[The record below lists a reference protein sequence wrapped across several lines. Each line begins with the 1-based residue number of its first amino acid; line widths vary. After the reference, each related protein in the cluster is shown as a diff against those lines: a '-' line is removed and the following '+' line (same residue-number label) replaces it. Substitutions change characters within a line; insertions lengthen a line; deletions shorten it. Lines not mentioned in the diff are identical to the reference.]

1 MKQKARKIIS
11 VITASLLLLTTG
23 FITARTTVAQA
34 EDVVL
39 QQYGNEWSSYPY
51 GDGNIGNS
59 GCGAMAIVNSVRY
72 LTGNTMDIY
81 ALADWASANEYIW
94 GVGSSFT
101 IAPNAAAKFGSQYGF
116 QLDTHYGYSSYVGN
130 CYPGSEEAYD
140 AAWDMLVTKL
150 SKGETAVGL
159 VHNHFISIVDYDSA
173 TDRVLVYDPGAG
185 SKRETTKSGD
195 WKTYDE
201 LNYWSEEGTTY
212 LKLRG
217 YLTFYFATG
226 TSSGSSSSSSTTTAA
241 AEFDGDS
248 EAAGTY
254 TVVTNGTGLNM
265 RSQPTTASTILMKIP
280 EGAEVQVIESNGSW
294 ASVTYDGISGYC
306 SMDYLV
312 PAEETETT
320 ATSATTTAVT
330 TTTAATST
338 EALSEEY
345 AGEYIVSAGG
355 SYLNMR
361 EGRGTSY
368 SIVAQIPD
376 GSSVTVTAADE
387 SWAAVT
393 WDGNSGYCSMDYLV
407 KASETTTVT
416 TAAATTTAT
425 TTTTASASE
434 TESDTKTSSE
444 TTTTETTTTLT
455 TTTTEAV
462 TSETAATTNDLAGA
476 YSVKT
481 DGAHLNLRA
490 AGSLNAE
497 ILAQIPNGSELFVI
511 SSDGDWSNVSW
522 NGIVGYCK
530 AEYLT
535 RIIIDAEQSAG
546 SIASVNPAYAVLYG
560 DTNLDGE
567 VTMADIV
574 LLHKALTGAITLNR
588 TASANSDCYS
598 DLELNSVDAAVMIQH
613 VSDNCAVPIEPIV

>member
-23 FITARTTVAQA
+23 FITARTTVADA
-34 EDVVL
+34 GEVVL

-81 ALADWASANEYIW
+81 ALADWASENEYIW

-140 AAWDMLVTKL
+140 AAWNMLVTKL

-226 TSSGSSSSSSTTTAA
+226 TSSGSSSSSSSSTTTAA
-241 AEFDGDS
+241 PEFDGTSD
-248 EAAGTY
+248 AAGTY

-265 RSQPTTASTILMKIP
+265 RSQPTTASTILLKIP
-280 EGAEVQVIESNGSW
+280 EGTEVQVIKSNGSW

-320 ATSATTTAVT
+320 TTASTTAVT
-330 TTTAATST
+330 TTTTTTSAVTST

-387 SWAAVT
+387 DWAAVT
-393 WDGNSGYCSMDYLV
+393 WDGNSGYCSMDFLV
-407 KASETTTVT
+407 KASETTAE
-416 TAAATTTAT
+416 TAAATTTT
-425 TTTTASASE
+425 TTTTAA
-434 TESDTKTSSE
+434 
-444 TTTTETTTTLT
+444 TTTEAETETEASSSSTTILT

-462 TSETAATTNDLAGA
+462 TSETAATTNNLAGA

-530 AEYLT
+530 AEYLS

-546 SIASVNPAYAVLYG
+546 SIANVNPAYAVLYG

-574 LLHKALTGAITLNR
+574 LLHKALSGAITLNR

-598 DLELNSVDAAVMIQH
+598 DLELNTVDATVMIQH

>member
-1 MKQKARKIIS
+1 MKSKVCKIVS
-11 VITASLLLLTTG
+11 VITASMLLMTTG
-23 FITARTTVAQA
+23 FITTRTTVAEA

-94 GVGSSFT
+94 GVGSSFS

-130 CYPGSEEAYD
+130 CYPGSEAAYD
-140 AAWDMLVTKL
+140 AAWDMLVSKL
-150 SKGETAVGL
+150 SAGETAVGL

-173 TDRVLVYDPGAG
+173 TNRVLVYDPGAS
-185 SKRETTKSGD
+185 SKRQTTKSGD

-201 LNYWSEEGTTY
+201 LNYWSDAGTSY

-226 TSSGSSSSSSTTTAA
+226 TGSSSGSVSTTVTT
-241 AEFDGDS
+241 EFDGTSD
-248 EAAGTY
+248 AAGTY
-254 TVVTNGTGLNM
+254 IVDTDGTRLNM
-265 RSQPTTASTILMKIP
+265 RSQPTTSSAVLTRIP
-280 EGAEVQVIESNGSW
+280 DGSEVQVIESNGSW

-312 PAEETETT
+312 PADEVETT
-320 ATSATTTAVT
+320 PSSS
-330 TTTAATST
+330 TTAATTTTTTTKTSAT
-338 EALSEEY
+338 VTDSLSEEY
-345 AGEYIVSAGG
+345 AGEYVVSAGG

-361 EGRGTSY
+361 KGCGTSY
-368 SIVAQIPD
+368 DIVAQIPD
-376 GSSVTVTAADE
+376 GSAVTVTSADE
-387 SWAAVT
+387 KWAAVT
-393 WDGNSGYCSMDYLV
+393 WDGKSGYCSMDYLV
-407 KASETTTVT
+407 KANN
-416 TAAATTTAT
+416 AAD
-425 TTTTASASE
+425 TTTTAAVTTTRTTTADSQEASAN
-434 TESDTKTSSE
+434 
-444 TTTTETTTTLT
+444 TTTTETTSTKNT
-455 TTTTEAV
+455 TTVTLQTT
-462 TSETAATTNDLAGA
+462 TSSEPANDCTGA
-476 YSVKT
+476 YKVKT
-481 DGAHLNLRA
+481 DGSRLNLRA
-490 AGSLNAE
+490 ADELDAE

-511 SSDGDWSNVSW
+511 SSDGEWSNVSW

-530 AEYLT
+530 SEYLT
-535 RIIIDAEQSAG
+535 KVIIEADQSAG
-546 SIASVNPAYAVLYG
+546 SIASVNPDYAVLYG
-560 DTNLDGE
+560 DTNLDSE
-567 VTMADIV
+567 VTIADIV

-598 DLELNSVDAAVMIQH
+598 DGTLNTVDTTVIIQH
-613 VSDNCAVPIEPIV
+613 ISDNCAVPIAPIA